1 MIPAATDTAAKTM
14 RRTEEPLAWADDLR
28 EDLLKL
34 SDPLSLKA
42 PTARDVFNL
51 PLLRIKAVL
60 WFSSLCHLRIFA
72 GQIEI
77 VLHRSPAFPQIQHGP
92 QRTSAVIF
100 RPLDGCGQVKALC
113 QIGSNG
119 AGQGTAS
126 DVRVGGINAGST
138 EPGPRTVRI
147 EKIVGVIDVMPAF
160 EQDSTAVCAVD
171 FFAAFSMSA

>member
-14 RRTEEPLAWADDLR
+14 RRTEEPLVWADDLR

-77 VLHRSPAFPQIQHGP
+77 VLHRSAAMSKVQHSS
-92 QRTSAVIF
+92 QR
-100 RPLDGCGQVKALC
+100 
-113 QIGSNG
+113 
-119 AGQGTAS
+119 
-126 DVRVGGINAGST
+126 
-138 EPGPRTVRI
+138 PGEVFLSPP
-147 EKIVGVIDVMPAF
+147 D
-160 EQDSTAVCAVD
+160 
-171 FFAAFSMSA
+171 

>member
-60 WFSSLCHLRIFA
+60 WFSSLCHL
-72 GQIEI
+72 
-77 VLHRSPAFPQIQHGP
+77 
-92 QRTSAVIF
+92 
-100 RPLDGCGQVKALC
+100 
-113 QIGSNG
+113 QIGR
-119 AGQGTAS
+119 AH
-126 DVRVGGINAGST
+126 V
-138 EPGPRTVRI
+138 
-147 EKIVGVIDVMPAF
+147 
-160 EQDSTAVCAVD
+160 
-171 FFAAFSMSA
+171 